1 MTTIALEGIRIHA
14 FHGFYE
20 EERVLGND
28 YVLDIYLAAD
38 TTQAATEDD
47 LFSTINY
54 ELVYHICTSEMK
66 KPKKLIETV
75 AKCIIDRLNEQFEQ
89 VHGIK
94 VRLKKLNPPLGG
106 LVDSA
111 TVEIRTGLFDLPSV
125 ENLQKI
131 KEIEFL

>member
-1 MTTIALEGIRIHA
+1 MTTISLEGIRIHA

-20 EERVLGND
+20 EERILGNE
-28 YVLDIYLAAD
+28 YVLDVHISAD
-38 TTQAATEDD
+38 TTKAAQGDD

-89 VHGIK
+89 IQGVK
-94 VRLKKLNPPLGG
+94 VRVKKMNPPLGG
-106 LVDSA
+106 RVDA
-111 TVEIRTGLFDLPSV
+111 AAVELSSGIFDLPSID
-125 ENLQKI
+125 NLKKI
-131 KEIEFL
+131 QELKL